1 MKKAWIVAL
10 VVWLLPLAAV
20 AAIPRAEILRQV
32 ESSMLKK
39 GPNETNADGSVNTL
53 IIDQPD
59 KFPAGLVDFV
69 QKQVLAWKFEPV
81 LVDGK
86 ARRARSPMSVR
97 VVAREVGED
106 KYSNA
111 IRNASFEGEPPG
123 EGEALSSKWMGPP
136 RYPGLVARS
145 GASGTVYVVVKTDKQ
160 GRVADAI
167 VEQVNLRTIGTDRE
181 MEAWRKALAD
191 AALEAA
197 RKWTFTPP
205 VRGELADD
213 ESWSARVPCDFKMDD
228 RSDFVYGKWDQYI
241 PGPRQSIPW
250 SDEDRPG
257 FSPDSLA
264 AGGVYMLG
272 QSKGPKLLTA
282 LDGT

>member
-1 MKKAWIVAL
+1 MKKTWIVAL
-10 VVWLLPLAAV
+10 VVSLLPLVAA

-32 ESSMLKK
+32 ESSMLVK
-39 GPNETNADGSVNTL
+39 GTIETNADGSVNSL
-53 IIDQPD
+53 VIDQPD
-59 KFPAGLVDFV
+59 KFSAGLVDFV
-69 QKQVLAWKFEPV
+69 QKQVMAWKFEPV

-86 ARRARSPMSVR
+86 AVRARSPMSVR
-97 VVAREVGED
+97 VVAKAVGED
-106 KYSNA
+106 SYSIA
-111 IRNASFEGEPPG
+111 IRNASFDGEPPK
-123 EGEALSSKWMGPP
+123 EGEALSSNWMGPP
-136 RYPGLVARS
+136 RYPELVARS
-145 GASGTVYVVVKTDKQ
+145 GASGTVYLVVKTDKQ

-167 VEQVNLRTIGTDRE
+167 VEQVNLRTIGTDSQ

-191 AALEAA
+191 AALKAA

-213 ESWSARVPCDFKMDD
+213 ESWSVRVPCDFKMDD

-250 SDEDRPG
+250 SEEDRPG

-264 AGGVYMLG
+264 AGGVYMIG
-272 QSKGPKLLTA
+272 QNKGPKLLTV

>member
-10 VVWLLPLAAV
+10 LISLLPLV
-20 AAIPRAEILRQV
+20 AIGAISRAEILKQV
-32 ESSMLKK
+32 ESSMLVK
-39 GPNETNADGSVNTL
+39 GTIETNADGSVNTL
-53 IIDQPD
+53 VIDQSD

-69 QKQVLAWKFEPV
+69 RKQVLAWEFEPV

-86 ARRARSPMSVR
+86 AMRARSPVSLR
-97 VVAREVGED
+97 VVARAVGGGN
-106 KYSNA
+106 YSIA
-111 IRNASFEGEPPG
+111 IRNASFDGEPTKEGET
-123 EGEALSSKWMGPP
+123 LSSKRMDPP
-136 RYPGLVARS
+136 RYPELVARS

-160 GRVADAI
+160 GRVVDA
-167 VEQVNLRTIGTDRE
+167 VAEQVNLRTIGTAKE

-191 AALEAA
+191 AALNAA

-205 VRGELADD
+205 VHGETADD
-213 ESWSARVPCDFKMDD
+213 ESWSARVPCDFKMDS
-228 RSDFVYGKWDQYI
+228 RATFVYGKWEQYI

-264 AGGVYMLG
+264 AGGVYMIG
-272 QSKGPKLLTA
+272 QNKGPKLLTA